1 MPITRVLAVCLLFSG
16 ILLRA
21 QEDVALDT
29 KLQAIAAAHHGRVT
43 LFARNLRT
51 GQTAAIAPDELV
63 QTASVIKLAIL
74 YEALEQI
81 RVGTVHL
88 EDKITEAPG
97 DRVAG
102 SGILT
107 LLDAPLTL
115 TF

>member
-21 QEDVALDT
+21 QEVGALDT

-63 QTASVIKLAIL
+63 QTASVIKLEICWMRLVMAQPCFGSREMVFRISRS
-74 YEALEQI
+74 
-81 RVGTVHL
+81 RV
-88 EDKITEAPG
+88 P
-97 DRVAG
+97 
-102 SGILT
+102 
-107 LLDAPLTL
+107 
-115 TF
+115 